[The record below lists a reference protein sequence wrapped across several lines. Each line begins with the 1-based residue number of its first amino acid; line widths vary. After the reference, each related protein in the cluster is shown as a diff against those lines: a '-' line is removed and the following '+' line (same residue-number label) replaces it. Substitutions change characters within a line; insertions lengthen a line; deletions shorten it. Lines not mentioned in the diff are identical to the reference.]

1 MLSKK
6 LIGVI
11 IAKVSLLTVLS
22 SAYVTYQFH
31 EPIKRV
37 AGNLLRRD
45 VQVERGFFRDPNG
58 LYVDDIINE
67 DGKKEVYLVHAPTGK
82 KIAVLEDMCTSTEE
96 MLESVLLRCGGMG
109 SGEAKRYLVGL
120 NKIEDVLY
128 RRLE

>member
-11 IAKVSLLTVLS
+11 VAKVSLLTVLS

-58 LYVDDIINE
+58 LYVDDVINE

-82 KIAVLEDMCTSTEE
+82 RIPVMEDMYAGNSE
-96 MLESVLLRCGGMG
+96 MLESILGRSGRVS